1 MAQVQTITITDTSG
15 TTHGTAEA
23 LLTQMGTEVDS
34 STQVAFFETCEA
46 EGTLRITSMDLSED
60 GATATITRNW
70 SDARWA
76 DFAAHTTPGFSA
88 AGWTVVSEDTLVP
101 RGLTTRMDTF
111 VDGDELA

>member
-15 TTHGTAEA
+15 TTYGTAEA
-23 LLTQMGTEVDS
+23 LLTQMGTEVDA

-70 SDARWA
+70 ADARWA
-76 DFAAHTTPGFSA
+76 EFNAMSSTPDFASG
-88 AGWTVVSEDTLVP
+88 GWTVVSEDVTHLD
-101 RGLTTRMDTF
+101 GLTTRR
-111 VDGDELA
+111 DENFGED